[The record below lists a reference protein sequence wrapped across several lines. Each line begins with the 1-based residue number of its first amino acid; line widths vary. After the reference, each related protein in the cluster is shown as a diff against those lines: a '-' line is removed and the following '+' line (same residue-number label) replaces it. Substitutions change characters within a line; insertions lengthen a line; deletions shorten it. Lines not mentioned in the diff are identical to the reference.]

1 MTASDASLDHLAV
14 GLVILIS
21 MAIALGVVFLA
32 VLIAL
37 IIVLS
42 TRHDDPQAYP
52 VVVPAYDNGEWAKR
66 EATSPTPFLTGEK
79 GHSKLETLGQATAAM
94 AAGHPVAAA
103 AAASRDRHESR
114 STGEAAT
121 SSDDGSIYD
130 DVEEGDDSLPLRDV
144 RYSFDAEREEELSI
158 STNDMVEVLD
168 DTDEHW
174 HIVRRL
180 RDGRQGMYTCE
191 VAELCAEF
199 LPSGLVPSAF
209 LT

>member
-1 MTASDASLDHLAV
+1 
-14 GLVILIS
+14 
-21 MAIALGVVFLA
+21 MAIALGVVFLG

-52 VVVPAYDNGEWAKR
+52 VVVPPYDNGEWAKR
-66 EATSPTPFLTGEK
+66 EATSPTPFLAGEK
-79 GHSKLETLGQATAAM
+79 GHSKLETLGVATAAM

-103 AAASRDRHESR
+103 AVATDRERHTSG

-121 SSDDGSIYD
+121 SSDDGSIYAD
-130 DVEEGDDSLPLRDV
+130 MEEGDDSLPLRGV

-158 STNDMVEVLD
+158 RTNDMVEVVD

-180 RDGRQGMYTCE
+180 RDGRQGE
-191 VAELCAEF
+191 A
-199 LPSGLVPSAF
+199 
-209 LT
+209 